1 MKKWNMMMLVLALL
15 ALPATGM
22 AQDLPDFLS
31 AVYTG
36 IGEGLEQGA
45 MQAMAAMDQELTL
58 ELIPESGRIEEG
70 QTVCLTVKAG
80 NPRPQ
85 PEEVN
90 IVLDLPERLT
100 VTPDTAWTATL
111 PAAEMHPET
120 GELVP
125 SQTLFTRE
133 ITLVPGGES
142 MQAEITAEMSMGTR
156 FYRTKAPVALCV
168 PDIKAEA
175 SVMDVSENR
184 VQPGDAFAYQVS
196 ITNAGTAS
204 KDVTVELTLPEG
216 VAAADPLPAGFTQE
230 KNAVR
235 GRVRAEAAGDT
246 PGMAEL
252 CFPVTVAENVLEG
265 EADARKLLS
274 GALLVDGERVALP
287 RVEVCGS
294 KISAA
299 LMTDKENLEAGETA
313 KLSMVVVNSGL
324 AAADVKLSCVLPT
337 GLTLHDEEEDEQS
350 KAVVPPDEGGT
361 AAGAKIPAVIAQEV
375 SRTLENRTLVFDLH
389 MEAARETD
397 SGVIANT
404 QVLEIPV
411 IAEAPQDQL
420 SEALLGTTMA
430 WSVDD
435 MPVQLGDAVAMRVV
449 RDEFLGISK
458 SEWNGIFWAG
468 VLLLAAVACL
478 YAAARRD
485 SRTEDF
491 CCE

>member
-1 MKKWNMMMLVLALL
+1 
-15 ALPATGM
+15 
-22 AQDLPDFLS
+22 
-31 AVYTG
+31 
-36 IGEGLEQGA
+36 
-45 MQAMAAMDQELTL
+45 
-58 ELIPESGRIEEG
+58 
-70 QTVCLTVKAG
+70 
-80 NPRPQ
+80 
-85 PEEVN
+85 
-90 IVLDLPERLT
+90 
-100 VTPDTAWTATL
+100 
-111 PAAEMHPET
+111 
-120 GELVP
+120 
-125 SQTLFTRE
+125 
-133 ITLVPGGES
+133 
-142 MQAEITAEMSMGTR
+142 
-156 FYRTKAPVALCV
+156 VALCV
-168 PDIKAEA
+168 PDIGVEADVAE
-175 SVMDVSENR
+175 VSANR
-184 VQPGDAFAYQVS
+184 VQPGDAFVYQVS

-204 KDVTVELTLPEG
+204 KDVTVELTLPDG
-216 VAAADPLPAGFTQE
+216 VTAAESLPAGFMQE
-230 KNAVR
+230 KNAIR
-235 GRVRAEAAGDT
+235 GQMHAEAAGDT

-337 GLTLHDEEEDEQS
+337 GLTLHDEEEDAQS
-350 KAVVPPDEGGT
+350 KAVVPPDDDGT

-397 SGVIANT
+397 SGVVANT

-420 SEALLGTTMA
+420 SEALLGATMA

-449 RDEFLGISK
+449 RDEFMGISK

-468 VLLLAAVACL
+468 VLMLAAVACL